1 MGSVGQVTVE
11 VIPDADGFQRT
22 LRSQLPLSSLDRLGE
37 DMGKR
42 VAKSYGRSF
51 GRAVGGSIRGASAS
65 MASAVAS
72 SSGAVSRSA
81 TTVGRTAGKS
91 MQTGMAKYGLSNWTG
106 TPAGQRMAQRFGT
119 QLGSGAAPYVSSS
132 LSTGLG
138 KYGIRGNIANTP
150 FGRSLTKGVSTS
162 VQTGVSSGVSRHHP
176 GNSGMLAGIPFMA
189 PQVGTGALSGILAM
203 GAQTPKMLAL
213 AAGVAGVGTAL
224 YGAVTAAQVAGAGM
238 QAYGNLAQYALNQAG
253 QLENTKVALTTL
265 MGSEARAQDMLE
277 KSIEFAKTTPFDL
290 PSVTDGVKQLK
301 AYGFANKELLPVLTD
316 IGDASAALGLG
327 APGIQRMVMAF
338 GQIKARGT
346 FRADEARQLTEAGIP
361 AWRSLAEAMSEVEGK
376 DVSIQEV
383 MRRAEAGTIK
393 AGFALKALRGTMQ
406 ETFGGGMEAQSQ
418 TFLGTLEKLKDSA
431 NIGLQVAMQ
440 PALKSLAGTISQVL
454 PQIEDLSYVLGANL
468 GSGIEGFAKTVTA
481 GLAPNLAKI
490 SDAFG
495 PLLAKLGPRFGAVI
509 DDLATAFANF
519 SPAIADIV
527 DGFYNAT
534 KAFTGFFELLS
545 GAAPLLD
552 GVTSAFKNFGDVQR
566 ALSDGLGSLFGN
578 GDEIATERLSEAQA
592 QVSGIGR
599 ELASSIE
606 RANPNL
612 PKFNPEIDMEGLERG
627 SGAAVERA
635 ISFLEGNRAQAD
647 ILDIDPDAFRQRLR
661 DATVNVEGVI
671 DGEQVVSVEAR
682 VGTAKA
688 EADLLSLAA
697 KVANVG
703 KGMSFGIDGIDSAS
717 LQDISTALPEL
728 QQLSE
733 LGNKNLRTVLGV
745 DASQVPAARAQIESL
760 ISTLQYAS
768 AMQVNPTVGTQKIQY
783 GMQRAIAVFD
793 SWIARA
799 STKDI
804 LVGAKIKPGDL
815 QNFSPEAIQRLLG
828 PSGRKI
834 LLDLGVKPGQ
844 VAGFQG
850 QLQALLSSGAGTQ
863 ITVPVRPKIQ
873 SGPLGLAGSVNA
885 AAGGVRTVEIP
896 VKYGEPPAMPNLPNP
911 DPVKASIELDTAA
924 FSAAVAASSEAGAQ
938 TGEAYVSSLQLFQ
951 EPAAATGN
959 EIGTGSANGMAEGG
973 AGASGAGQSAG
984 SGFVSGVAGYRD
996 AAYAAGAELGAAATQ
1011 GMKDNLDVN
1020 SPSRVTMGIGRGVG
1034 EGFIIGMRSA
1044 EDRVEAAGQVL
1055 AQKVT
1060 KPFGPK
1066 VNKQFKRFLKQ
1077 SDKFQKQA
1085 IGANA
1090 YFKSFEA
1097 DPSNVLDGK
1106 QSLLDQK
1113 LVQLGDSAWAIER
1126 AQKTIGDLST
1136 KLDDRQDRLDR
1147 AVDKNKNGKPNAKQK
1162 VEQKAIDARRRYL
1175 ELRGREL
1182 DEESWQNRK
1191 QERVNEKAQRG
1202 IDARRRILEQLAQFN
1217 EAKWEFEDTVA
1228 DSRLDGTSDGILAS
1242 VTDLERRLA
1251 RSQIPDTARS
1261 LAEATIREL
1270 KKLAESKKLQE
1281 QFDSIK
1287 DALRPATLRDLAP
1300 DGVKEWAQGVR
1311 DAIEDS
1317 DIDAAMQG
1325 RLVGVLNGQLAAVD
1339 GYANQL
1345 KRIESARQL
1354 KQTLIDAVGG
1364 SIDWNKSANPASL
1377 SRALRKRTAQMTQY
1391 AAQLTQLRQAGLSDK
1406 AIQRIA
1412 AMDPAQAAKFTAR
1425 LVAGGSSAINDFNNA
1440 IAGFEQSVETV
1451 GDSGAAA
1458 AWAESGAQAALG
1470 FVAGMESQESVIR
1483 AALKTL
1489 AQNMLADWK
1498 KTLGI
1503 QSPSKVFAEAAAW
1516 IPLGMAQGIDSE
1528 RAAVQASVKRL
1539 VSVPKMPK
1547 LATAAGQVG
1556 LVAAGGND
1564 IKIDVHP
1571 REHMDERK
1579 TARLVAREL
1588 AWEVL

>member
-11 VIPDADGFQRT
+11 VVPDADGFQRS

-162 VQTGVSSGVSRHHP
+162 VQTGVSSGVSRHHN
-176 GNSGMLAGIPFMA
+176 GGQVGSAAAFML
-189 PQVGTGALSGILAM
+189 PQVGTGPLSGMLAM
-203 GAQTPKMLAL
+203 TATTPKMLAL
-213 AAGVAGVGTAL
+213 AGGVAAVGTAL

-253 QLENTKVALTTL
+253 QLENTKVALNTL
-265 MGSEARAQDMLE
+265 MGSEAKAQEMLD

-316 IGDASAALGLG
+316 IGDASASLGLG

-393 AGFALKALRGTMQ
+393 AGFALKALRATMQ

-495 PLLAKLGPRFGAVI
+495 PLLAKLGPRFGAII

-519 SPAIADIV
+519 SPAISDIV

-661 DATVNVEGVI
+661 DATTNVEGVI

-703 KGMSFGIDGIDSAS
+703 KGMSFGIDSAS

-863 ITVPVRPKIQ
+863 ITVPVKPKIQ

-896 VKYGEPPAMPNLPNP
+896 VKYGEPPAMPNLPDP

-924 FSAAVAASSEAGAQ
+924 FSAAVAASGEAGAQ

-951 EPAAATGN
+951 EPAASAGN

-984 SGFVSGVAGYRD
+984 AGFVSGLSGYRD

-1085 IGANA
+1085 IGNNI
-1090 YFKSFEA
+1090 YFKSFTS

-1126 AQKTIGDLST
+1126 AQKTISDLST

-1182 DEESWQNRK
+1182 DEEAWQNRK
-1191 QERVNEKAQRG
+1191 QERVNEQAQRG

-1217 EAKWEFEDTVA
+1217 EAKWEFEDTLA
-1228 DSRLDGTSDGILAS
+1228 DSQKDGTSDGILAS

-1317 DIDAAMQG
+1317 DIGFAMQWKLG
-1325 RLVGVLNGQLAAVD
+1325 EVLNGQLAAVNA
-1339 GYANQL
+1339 YADQL

-1377 SRALRKRTAQMTQY
+1377 SRALRKRTTQMTQY

-1483 AALKTL
+1483 AALKAL
-1489 AQNMLADWK
+1489 AQGMLADWK
-1498 KTLGI
+1498 KELGI
-1503 QSPSKVFAEAAAW
+1503 ASPSKVFAEAAAW

-1547 LATAAGQVG
+1547 LATAPGQVG

-1571 REHMDERK
+1571 REHMDERQ
-1579 TARLVAREL
+1579 TARMVAREL
-1588 AWEVL
+1588 LWRV

>member
-11 VIPDADGFQRT
+11 VVPDADGFQRS

-42 VAKSYGRSF
+42 VAKSYGKSF

-65 MASAVAS
+65 MAAAVAS

-119 QLGSGAAPYVSSS
+119 QMGSGAAPYLSSS

-150 FGRSLTKGVSTS
+150 FGRSLTNGVSTS

-203 GAQTPKMLAL
+203 GAETPKMLAL

-265 MGSEARAQDMLE
+265 MGSEARAQEMLE

-316 IGDASAALGLG
+316 IGDASASLGLG

-495 PLLAKLGPRFGAVI
+495 PLLAKLGPRFGAII

-519 SPAIADIV
+519 SPAISDIV

-661 DATVNVEGVI
+661 DATTNVEGVI

-703 KGMSFGIDGIDSAS
+703 KGMSFGIDSAS

-896 VKYGEPPAMPNLPNP
+896 VKYGEPPTPPNMPDP
-911 DPVKASIELDTAA
+911 DPVEASIELDTAS
-924 FSAAVAASSEAGAQ
+924 FSAAAIEATTWGTMTGTNYTTALVATSGEASDAGSEVASSSTSGMSAG
-938 TGEAYVSSLQLFQ
+938 GE
-951 EPAAATGN
+951 
-959 EIGTGSANGMAEGG
+959 
-973 AGASGAGQSAG
+973 GASGAGQSVG
-984 SGFVSGVAGYRD
+984 GGFVSSVAAQEQAAYDAGY
-996 AAYAAGAELGAAATQ
+996 ALGAAAAQ
-1011 GMKDNLDVN
+1011 GMKDATDTN
-1020 SPSRVTMGIGRGVG
+1020 SPSKVTMAIGRDVG
-1034 EGFIIGMRSA
+1034 SGFIVGMRSMKR
-1044 EDRVEAAGQVL
+1044 EFQAAGVD
-1055 AQKVT
+1055 AANNAVG
-1060 KPFGPK
+1060 PFGAAVDEK
-1066 VNKQFKRFLKQ
+1066 FKKFIKN
-1077 SDKFQKQA
+1077 SDKFQKA
-1085 IGANA
+1085 ARGAN
-1090 YFKSFEA
+1090 KLIKVGSK
-1097 DPSNVLDGK
+1097 DPSGVLDLK
-1106 QSLLDQK
+1106 QGYLDQK
-1113 LVQLGDSAWAIER
+1113 LVDLGDSAWAIEKS
-1126 AQKTIGDLST
+1126 QKVIGDLST
-1136 KLDDRQDRLDR
+1136 KLDDRQRRLD
-1147 AVDKNKNGKPNAKQK
+1147 AAIDKNPGKQKGKPNAAQRA
-1162 VEQKAIDARRRYL
+1162 EQKAIDKRRRYL

-1182 DEESWQNRK
+1182 DTESWQNRK
-1191 QERVNEKAQRG
+1191 QERINEKLQRQ
-1202 IDARRRILEQLAQFN
+1202 IDKRRQILEKKAEVD
-1217 EAKWEFEDTVA
+1217 EATWELEDAVA
-1228 DSRLDGTSDGILAS
+1228 DFKTDGTSEGILAYI
-1242 VTDLERRLA
+1242 TDLERRVA
-1251 RSQIPDTARS
+1251 RSQLP
-1261 LAEATIREL
+1261 AEIAEL
-1270 KKLAESKKLQE
+1270 VDETLEELNALAESKKLQE

-1325 RLVGVLNGQLAAVD
+1325 RLVGVLNGQLAAVNA
-1339 GYANQL
+1339 YADQL

-1377 SRALRKRTAQMTQY
+1377 SRALRKRTTQMTQY

-1425 LVAGGSSAINDFNNA
+1425 LVAGGTSAINDFNSA

-1489 AQNMLADWK
+1489 AQGMLADWK
-1498 KTLGI
+1498 KELGI
-1503 QSPSKVFAEAAAW
+1503 ASPSRVFAEAAAW

-1547 LATAAGQVG
+1547 LATAPGQVG